1 MKTRYQVGLEKLLA
15 AEADVT
21 VMKTEL
27 IELQPKLVETGKEVE
42 ETLKVCGGGGVGWDG
57 VKNGR
62 GAESGR
68 REGEGGGQNSQTAPR
83 VGALPLPDDYP

>member
-42 ETLKVCGGGGVGWDG
+42 ETLKVGG
-57 VKNGR
+57 R
-62 GAESGR
+62 
-68 REGEGGGQNSQTAPR
+68 EGGGARRWRRRSRCVWGEGWA
-83 VGALPLPDDYP
+83 GMG

>member
-42 ETLKVCGGGGVGWDG
+42 ETLKVGGG
-57 VKNGR
+57 R
-62 GAESGR
+62 G
-68 REGEGGGQNSQTAPR
+68 REGDGTARQPQ
-83 VGALPLPDDYP
+83 VWAPSL